1 MGRAGEGWKPKINT
15 LSSPLPQ
22 GERNEEKNIMKQYVI
37 SLGGS
42 LVNPGKIN
50 VPYLRDLRKLLLGE
64 VKKGARFFLVVG
76 GGQPARQYQDAG
88 RRITNLNGEDLDWV
102 GIGATKQNAELV
114 RVIFGKLAYG
124 AVLSDPSNKI
134 NTPAKINVFSGWK
147 PGRSTDFDAVKVA
160 EVHKIKTVINLSNVD
175 YVYDSDPRKNKR
187 AKKLPRL
194 SWAEF
199 QKMFSPRWNPGA
211 HVPFDPT
218 GARLAAKRGIRV
230 IVANGAKL
238 KNLAAVF
245 SGRRFKGTVIG

>member
-1 MGRAGEGWKPKINT
+1 
-15 LSSPLPQ
+15 
-22 GERNEEKNIMKQYVI
+22 MKQYVI

-50 VPYLRDLRKLLLGE
+50 VPYLRDLRKLFLAE
-64 VKKGARFFLVVG
+64 IKKGERFFVVVG

-88 RRITNLNGEDLDWV
+88 RRITNLNGDELDWV
-102 GIGATKQNAELV
+102 GIGATKLNAELV
-114 RVIFGKLAYG
+114 RVIFGDLASDS
-124 AVLSDPSNKI
+124 VMSDPTKKVKN
-134 NTPAKINVFSGWK
+134 PARVNVFSGWK
-147 PGRSTDFDAVKVA
+147 PGRSTDFDAVKIA
-160 EVHKIKTVINLSNVD
+160 EVNGIKTVINLSNVD
-175 YVYDSDPRKNKR
+175 YVYDSDPRKNKK
-187 AKKLPRL
+187 AKKLPWL
-194 SWAEF
+194 TWQQF
-199 QKMFSPRWNPGA
+199 QRMFSPKWNPGA

>member
-1 MGRAGEGWKPKINT
+1 
-15 LSSPLPQ
+15 
-22 GERNEEKNIMKQYVI
+22 MKQYVI

-50 VPYLRDLRKLLLGE
+50 VPFLRRLPSLLLAE
-64 VKKGARFFLVVG
+64 LKKGVRFFLVVG
-76 GGQPARQYQDAG
+76 GGWPTRDYQAAAKQIVDLSN
-88 RRITNLNGEDLDWV
+88 TELDWV
-102 GIGATKQNAELV
+102 GIGATKLNAALV
-114 RVIFGKLAYG
+114 RGIFANHAYRE
-124 AVLSDPSNKI
+124 VLNDPTKKI
-134 NTPAKINVFSGWK
+134 KNPARINVYSGWK

-238 KNLAAVF
+238 GNLRAILRGQKF
-245 SGRRFKGTVIG
+245 TGTTIG